1 MELDL
6 IVQSG
11 LTRLFGSVESYLRC
25 TLGSP
30 SWRVICPPESFS
42 LKPVYPFDGLS
53 AFGVIHWRKWD
64 GRRKKACII
73 SFDVKDEEFKE
84 TPLPDFG
91 CPRKHIRQFN
101 LTNLRGFLAVVSFPS
116 SAHLEIWMLKDY
128 QKKEWIREYKIST
141 QVWERGPYKWARGPY
156 NIPPRVANFRF
167 WGSSDMGACSQG
179 LVFAESFGHCKVVDL
194 QNKCIWDMKLPEG
207 YNESDRRTFSYTGSI
222 LSLRNFGNPI
232 AEIPH
237 KYRFLKTART
247 VYASP

>member
-6 IVQSG
+6 IVQSD

-64 GRRKKACII
+64 SRRKKACII

-91 CPRKHIRQFN
+91 CPRKHIRQFK

-141 QVWERGPYKWARGPY
+141 QVWEKRPYKWARGPY
-156 NIPPRVANFRF
+156 NIPHRMANFRF
-167 WGSSDMGACSQG
+167 LGEFRYGG
-179 LVFAESFGHCKVVDL
+179 LQPRIGLCREF
-194 QNKCIWDMKLPEG
+194 W
-207 YNESDRRTFSYTGSI
+207 
-222 LSLRNFGNPI
+222 SL
-232 AEIPH
+232 
-237 KYRFLKTART
+237 
-247 VYASP
+247 